1 MTGSVTN
8 EGMSQTI
15 RSGLTLRL
23 ASRNRQ
29 EGELGGPRSIS
40 ALWLSRVHTMCP
52 RGSLQ
57 PSSRGAGRMS
67 LRAQLRLAPTPFRS
81 RTLSTPLILPR
92 FRGQLNVRDLH
103 ALKRDPVHG
112 HYLPRGILNGVV
124 RDVLHTSH
132 DWSGGG

>member
-1 MTGSVTN
+1 MTASVTS

-15 RSGLTLRL
+15 MSELTLRL

-40 ALWLSRVHTMCP
+40 AIWLSRVHTMFP

-92 FRGQLNVRDLH
+92 FRGPLNVRELH
-103 ALKRDPVHG
+103 ALSRDPLHV
-112 HYLPRGILNGVV
+112 HYLPTAII
-124 RDVLHTSH
+124 
-132 DWSGGG
+132 

>member
-1 MTGSVTN
+1 MTASVTN

-40 ALWLSRVHTMCP
+40 AIWLSRVHTMFP

-57 PSSRGAGRMS
+57 PSSRGAGRMP
-67 LRAQLRLAPTPFRS
+67 LRAQLRLAPTPSPS
-81 RTLSTPLILPR
+81 RTLATPFFLPR
-92 FRGQLNVRDLH
+92 FPRPLYSPNLH
-103 ALKRDPVHG
+103 ALNLYP
-112 HYLPRGILNGVV
+112 
-124 RDVLHTSH
+124 LH
-132 DWSGGG
+132 